1 MIYGIEWRPAA
12 IKAVENLPR
21 DVARRVYKRVGD
33 LANNPRPNGSEK
45 LAGGENEYRVRVG
58 AYRIIYSVQDAVLL
72 VLVVRIG
79 HRREVYRG

>member
-1 MIYGIEWRPAA
+1 VSYRIEWRPTAV
-12 IKAVENLPR
+12 KAVENLPR

-33 LANNPRPNGSEK
+33 LADNPRPNGSEK